1 MHPLLRLAR
10 DYGWARRWSYLAGV
24 LALLVTNGLAVR
36 IPVEIGQA
44 IDALRLGE
52 PAGVH
57 AAAIVLMGFGV
68 MGVRTLSRV
77 LFFNPG
83 RDVEYALR
91 RDLFAHLLRLQPAFY
106 ATQKR
111 GDIISRASNDITWAR
126 LAMGFGLLAAVN
138 VSTAFLMTG
147 GQMLVLSPRLTAF
160 VVAPLAV
167 ALVIVRMCILAL
179 LQAQRD
185 LQAETGRLSDQV
197 LGTLQGIA
205 TVQGFRAED
214 AFVQRFEARNQA
226 LYRLGMKLAWLRSV
240 AFPLLILGSG
250 TAVAL
255 LLGVGGP
262 MALRGEVSVGDLA
275 AFVALLATLA
285 GPLRSL
291 GWLLSIV
298 QQGRAGLERIF
309 ELLDA
314 PVERPEGPHPAP
326 MPGPGRG
333 PGFELRGL
341 GFSYPDDP
349 TRPALQDLTLTVAP
363 GSVIGVFGR
372 TGSGKSTLIR
382 LLARSYNPSPGAVT
396 VVGADGARQD
406 LVALD
411 LDAWRARLSAVPQR
425 AFLFSESL
433 ASNVALVEAP
443 DPLRLRAA
451 VEAAALDG
459 DLAALPQGLDTVVG
473 ERGIMLSG
481 GQRQRA
487 ALARGLYRDADLIL
501 LDDVLSA
508 VDHQT
513 EARLVETLT
522 RLARGP
528 RAPTIFIVSHRLS
541 ALRHADRILVLE
553 QGRLVDQGSHAELL
567 TRPGVYRESWEKQRD
582 TGTTPEAASQG
593 EVAP

>member
-1 MHPLLRLAR
+1 MHPVLRLAR
-10 DYGWARRWSYLAGV
+10 DYGWQRRWSYLAGV
-24 LALLVTNGLAVR
+24 VALLATNGLAVR
-36 IPVEIGQA
+36 IPVEIGQT
-44 IDALRLGE
+44 IDALR
-52 PAGVH
+52 AGQAVGAH
-57 AAAIVLMGFGV
+57 AAAIVLMGVCV

-106 ATQKR
+106 AGQKR

-138 VSTAFLMTG
+138 VTTAFLLTG
-147 GQMLVLSPRLTAF
+147 GQMLWLSPRLTLF
-160 VVAPLAV
+160 VVAPLAL
-167 ALVIVRMCILAL
+167 ALVVVRLCILAL
-179 LQAQRD
+179 LEAQRE

-205 TVQGFRAED
+205 TVQGFRAEE
-214 AFVQRFEARNQA
+214 AFIARFEDRNAA
-226 LYRLGMKLAWLRSV
+226 LYRLGMKLAWLRSL

-250 TAVAL
+250 VAVAL

-262 MALRGEVSVGDLA
+262 MALRGDLSVGELA

-298 QQGRAGLERIF
+298 QQGRAGLERIH

-314 PVERPEGPHPAP
+314 PVERPEGALPAP
-326 MPGPGRG
+326 MPGAGRG
-333 PGFELRGL
+333 PGFALHDL
-341 GFSYPDDP
+341 SFAYPDDP
-349 TRPALQDLTLTVAP
+349 GRLVLRDLDLSVPP
-363 GSVIGVFGR
+363 GAVIGVFGR
-372 TGSGKSTLIR
+372 TGSGKSTLLR
-382 LLARSYNPSPGAVT
+382 LLARVYNPPPGTVT
-396 VVGADGARQD
+396 VVGQEGARAD
-406 LVALD
+406 LVSLD
-411 LDAWRARLSAVPQR
+411 LDAWRQRLSMVPQR
-425 AFLFSESL
+425 PFLFSESL

-443 DPLRLRAA
+443 DPARLDEA
-451 VEAAALDG
+451 VAAAALDT
-459 DLAALPQGLDTVVG
+459 DLAALPQGLQTVVG

-487 ALARGLYRDADLIL
+487 ALARGLYREAELLL

-528 RAPTIFIVSHRLS
+528 RGPTVFIVSHRLS
-541 ALRHADRILVLE
+541 ALRHADRILVLD
-553 QGRLVDQGSHAELL
+553 QGRLVDQGDHASLL
-567 TRPGVYRESWEKQRD
+567 ARPGLYRDTWEQQRD
-582 TGTTPEAASQG
+582 PVTAAG
-593 EVAP
+593 GGAA